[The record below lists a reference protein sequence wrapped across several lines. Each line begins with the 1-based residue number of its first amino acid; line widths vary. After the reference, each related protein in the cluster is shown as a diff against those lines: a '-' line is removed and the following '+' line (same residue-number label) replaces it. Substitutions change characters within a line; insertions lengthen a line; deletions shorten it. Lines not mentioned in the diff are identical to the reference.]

1 MGREILLRPERCILC
16 HACEV
21 ACAREHGGR
30 ENVWVVP
37 VDGSGVP
44 VLCRHCESAPCVAV
58 CHTGALVRDG
68 DEVRLLPERCT
79 GCELCLWACP
89 FGAVGLDLAAKRAY
103 KCDHCAHRAEPAC
116 TLTCP
121 SGALT
126 YRCVADFAAW
136 RRSVAGREWAAGLE
150 RRGK

>member
-16 HACEV
+16 YACEV

-30 ENVWVVP
+30 GNVWVVP
-37 VDGSGVP
+37 ADGGGVP
-44 VLCRHCESAPCVAV
+44 VLCRHCENATCVAV

-68 DEVRLLPERCT
+68 NQVRLLAERCT

-89 FGAVGLDLAAKRAY
+89 FGAVGLDLEEKRAY
-103 KCDHCAHRAEPAC
+103 KCDRCPHREEPAC

-121 SGALT
+121 SGALV
-126 YRCVADFAAW
+126 YRCVADFSAW
-136 RRSVAGREWAAGLE
+136 RRDVAGREWAVGLE
-150 RRGK
+150 RRGL